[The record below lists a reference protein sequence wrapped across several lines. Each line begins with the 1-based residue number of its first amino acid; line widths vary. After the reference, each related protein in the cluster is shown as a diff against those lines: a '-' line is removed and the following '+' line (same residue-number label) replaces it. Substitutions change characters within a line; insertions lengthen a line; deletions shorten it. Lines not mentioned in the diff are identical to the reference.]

1 MFKVSGIL
9 SQAIKLSTLAEKQKQ
24 ADTASQVDSF
34 SEVDP
39 KRAFP
44 LDEMTSLIGSMK
56 ETVNKFPT
64 SNLNPQLNTLS
75 TELSTATPEKM
86 SQILS
91 FSNIDPAGFKASE
104 YPLDIE
110 TLSGLGGAVKGL
122 NNNLAGGC
130 KAVQSALNSSTSLS
144 DLSVTT
150 LDIDSIGKSVISSI
164 QGVSSQAK
172 ALALESAAPL
182 SSIANGLSGSLGGS
196 PKQFSGGD
204 IESFL
209 KSMGDDTKAAV
220 KGLSGNIKSIASSI
234 PGGFKSLADS
244 ASVTSECCKD
254 LADTAKAKVD
264 GIENQITSIDK
275 KVNADPSNLM
285 NIKKFLKDKADGI
298 NSYGSELNAKIKEAN
313 TVGAAKAAAQNNPEA
328 TPTSLESVFKNVIGK
343 TNKRD
348 DAKFKSKV
356 AKSENATKKA
366 APILNNLQA
375 KDAANEAASLAA
387 GRQHADKP
395 TLIAE
400 TKKYNEASKIYELSD
415 VDRMFYEQGAKGF
428 SPSQFQVLERGI
440 RAINKMPVPNMRKLA
455 FDSLKVNTKML
466 QRDESRVFWYGLL
479 YYPWWVSP
487 TIDKDAFIRDQ
498 EKKPPEKRRQFGS
511 HWAEYGCGF
520 FFEVVEFN
528 LKAWQHSPNSNRGVP
543 IKEAM
548 QFIPKTKQESDN
560 TSAPYLKTLE
570 EIYPLYEKAISDH
583 GGVEAYV
590 KANPGAMILLPPET
604 WLAYKGYAING
615 AVAQKLESYGLH
627 ARRINERARYWVEP
641 AVFKGVNPLNYVNK
655 NGTLNYDAVNELI
668 GSTTV

>member
-1 MFKVSGIL
+1 MFKTSGIF
-9 SQAIKLSTLAEKQKQ
+9 SQAIKLATLAEKQKQ
-24 ADTASQVDSF
+24 ADTTSQVDSF
-34 SEVDP
+34 SEVDT

-56 ETVNKFPT
+56 ETVNKFPA
-64 SNLNPQLNTLS
+64 SNLNPQLSTLS

-104 YPLDIE
+104 FPLDIE
-110 TLSGLGGAVKGL
+110 SLSGLGGAVKGL

-144 DLSVTT
+144 DLSVST
-150 LDIDSIGKSVISSI
+150 LDVESIGKSVISSI
-164 QGVSSQAK
+164 KGVSSQAK

-182 SSIANGLSGSLGGS
+182 SSIANGLSGSLGGA

-209 KSMGDDTKAAV
+209 KSMGEDAKAAV
-220 KGLSGNIKSIASSI
+220 KGLSGNIESIASSI
-234 PGGFKSLADS
+234 ADGFKSLADS
-244 ASVTSECCKD
+244 ASVTSECSKD

-285 NIKKFLKDKADGI
+285 SIKKFLKDKADGI

-328 TPTSLESVFKNVIGK
+328 TPVSLESVFKNTIGK
-343 TNKRD
+343 MNKRD

-356 AKSENATKKA
+356 SKSEDSAKKA

-375 KDAANEAASLAA
+375 KDSANEAASLAA
-387 GRQHADKP
+387 GRQHADKS

-400 TKKYNEASKIYELSD
+400 TKKYNEANRIYELND

-428 SPSQFQVLERGI
+428 SPSQFQILQKGLRT
-440 RAINKMPVPNMRKLA
+440 INKMPVPNMRKLA

-466 QRDESRVFWYGLL
+466 QRDESRVFWHGLL
-479 YYPWWVSP
+479 YYPWWISP
-487 TIDKDAFIRDQ
+487 DMDRSTFLRDQ
-498 EKKPPEKRRQFGS
+498 EKLPPEKRKQFGS
-511 HWAEYGCGF
+511 HWSHYGCGF

-528 LKAWQHSPNSNRGVP
+528 LKVWQHAPNSNRGFTA
-543 IKEAM
+543 KDAM
-548 QFIPKTKQESDN
+548 KIIPKTKQESDN
-560 TSAPYLKTLE
+560 TSDPLLKTLE
-570 EIYPLYEKAISDH
+570 EIYPVYEKNISDY

-590 KANPGAMILLPPET
+590 KANPNAPILLPPET
-604 WLAYKGYAING
+604 WLAYKGYAVNG
-615 AVAQKLESYGLH
+615 AVAQKLEPYGLR
-627 ARRINERARYWVEP
+627 ARRVDEGSNYWIEP
-641 AVFKGVNPLNYVNK
+641 TVLKGVKPLQFVNK
-655 NGTLNYDAVNELI
+655 DGSLNFDAVNELI